1 MSAATPTIRPEI
13 SIDRAAIHALHRAA
27 FGGEGEAKLV
37 DALRTDGAVVLSL
50 VAEEGANIVGH
61 VLYSRLTLDPPSNG
75 ALSLAPVAVAP
86 VRQKRGIGSRLIE
99 EAHRMLAASGEKI
112 VFVLGDPAFYGRFGF
127 FAVAAKPFRTPYDG
141 EYMQVLALA
150 PDAPK
155 SGIALYP
162 AAFAGLE

>member
-1 MSAATPTIRPEI
+1 MNAPTLVIRREAAA
-13 SIDRAAIHALHRAA
+13 DRQAIHALHRVA

-37 DALRTDGAVVLSL
+37 DALRADGAVVLSL
-50 VAEEGANIVGH
+50 VAEEDSYIVGH

-86 VRQKRGIGSRLIE
+86 ERQKRGIGSRLIE

-127 FAVAAKPFRTPYDG
+127 SAAAAKPFRTPYDG

-155 SGIALYP
+155 SGTALYP